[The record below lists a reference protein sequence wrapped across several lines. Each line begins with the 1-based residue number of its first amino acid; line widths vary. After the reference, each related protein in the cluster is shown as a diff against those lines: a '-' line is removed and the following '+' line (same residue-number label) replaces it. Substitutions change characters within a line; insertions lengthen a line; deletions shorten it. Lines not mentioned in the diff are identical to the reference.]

1 VGSGGRH
8 GRGLWEDRIREDG
21 SLVSP
26 SLFRVIPGA
35 ISLVPLGMAPVC
47 GLLLETCWFSQ
58 LIGDFEGVACMGVA
72 SPGSRSFFIRP
83 VRS

>member
-1 VGSGGRH
+1 MGSGGRH

-35 ISLVPLGMAPVC
+35 ISLVPLGMAPAIKQY
-47 GLLLETCWFSQ
+47 LNK
-58 LIGDFEGVACMGVA
+58 
-72 SPGSRSFFIRP
+72 
-83 VRS
+83 